1 MCGTRHMG
9 STVTLAGSG
18 HPEIHHRAGNA
29 TSLHICSLLKSTVLS
44 NVFSFFSSEQISA
57 DNTQTNNKVGGRDS
71 ILDVVVAANPPNP
84 LTHVTLSSPHRRIEC
99 LAALRSR
106 AAMGA
111 LAPRLP
117 GHGLSDLARKIAP
130 HQALAID
137 AVWILGTSMMLKL
150 LCVSILI

>member
-1 MCGTRHMG
+1 VVAVSETELLERVFFKKKAKVLPFHIRSHVASGAGYTANPLGQAAATRSNNPASQPTSPNG
-9 STVTLAGSG
+9 LY
-18 HPEIHHRAGNA
+18 AGNP
-29 TSLHICSLLKSTVLS
+29 S
-44 NVFSFFSSEQISA
+44 
-57 DNTQTNNKVGGRDS
+57 
-71 ILDVVVAANPPNP
+71 NPPNL
-84 LTHVTLSSPHRRIEC
+84 LTHITLNSPHRHIEC
-99 LAALRSR
+99 LAVLRSR

-137 AVWILGTSMMLKL
+137 AVWILGTSMMLTL